1 MVNNSD
7 IQKFLVQSL
16 LSFATATNLLP
27 SNVEIRE
34 DSWHGKTYSY
44 PNVRVKLLNQ
54 DVGDD
59 YCTYSVAF
67 VEVVVYSEEP
77 SSDQCNDIAFLI
89 ADYLHQKTISDTIVP
104 NNSIRKISVSVS
116 NLGGAESVGEIW
128 QVRIQIKIKITGKL

>member
-16 LSFATATNLLP
+16 LSFATATDLLP

-34 DSWHGKTYSY
+34 DNWHGKEYSY
-44 PNVRVKLLNQ
+44 PNVRVKVLSQ

-59 YCTYSVAF
+59 FCMYTEAF
-67 VEVVVYSEEP
+67 TEIVVFSEEP

-89 ADYLHQKTISDTIVP
+89 ADYLHQKTISDTIVS
-104 NNSIRKISVSVS
+104 NDSIRKISVSVS

-128 QVRIQIKIKITGKL
+128 QVRVQVKLKITGK

>member
-7 IQKFLVQSL
+7 IQQFLVQSL

-27 SNVEIRE
+27 DNVEVRE
-34 DSWHGKTYSY
+34 DNWHGKEYSY

-59 YCTYSVAF
+59 YCSYSTAF
-67 VEVVVYSEEP
+67 VEIVVFSEEP
-77 SSDQCNDIAFLI
+77 SSDECNDIAFSI
-89 ADYLHQKTISDTIVP
+89 AEYLHQKTISDTVVT
-104 NNSIRKISVSVS
+104 NDSIRKISVSVS

-128 QVRIQIKIKITGKL
+128 QVRIQTKVKITGK

>member
-7 IQKFLVQSL
+7 IQKFLVKRL
-16 LSFATATNLLP
+16 LSFASSTNLLP

-34 DSWHGKTYSY
+34 DNWHGKTYTY
-44 PNVRVKLLNQ
+44 PNVRVKVLNQ
-54 DVGDD
+54 DIGAD
-59 YCTYSVAF
+59 YCSYSTAF
-67 VEVVVYSEEP
+67 TEIIVFSEEP

-89 ADYLHQKTISDTIVP
+89 ADYLHNKTISDTVVT

-128 QVRIQIKIKITGKL
+128 QVRIQIKLSVTAK

>member
-7 IQKFLVQSL
+7 IQKFLVQRL
-16 LSFATATNLLP
+16 LSFASSTNLLP

-34 DSWHGKTYSY
+34 DNWHGKTYTY
-44 PNVRVKLLNQ
+44 PNVRVKVLNQ

-59 YCTYSVAF
+59 YCSYSTAF
-67 VEVVVYSEEP
+67 IEIVVFNEEP

-89 ADYLHQKTISDTIVP
+89 ADYLHNKTISDTVVT
-104 NNSIRKISVSVS
+104 NNSIRKIAVLVS

-128 QVRIQIKIKITGKL
+128 QVRIQIKLSITAK